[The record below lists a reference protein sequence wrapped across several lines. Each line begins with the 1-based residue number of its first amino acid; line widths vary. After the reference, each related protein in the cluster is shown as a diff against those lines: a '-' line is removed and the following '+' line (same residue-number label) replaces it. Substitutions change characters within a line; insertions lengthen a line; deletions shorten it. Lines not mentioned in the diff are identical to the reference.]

1 MRSLCTWLVALCLCL
16 APLQAVLA
24 GEHVVRN
31 VIAGGGG
38 AASSA
43 DHLLLHTV
51 GQPVIGL
58 TTAATHTHE
67 QGFWYLPWFLVTGTE
82 TPGPFAYRLDQNYPN
97 PFNPVTMIRFSL
109 TMPSLVTVRVYD
121 VAGRLVRTVV
131 DERMEAGEH
140 SLPFEARGLA
150 SGVYF
155 YRLKAAEFERTKK
168 MVVLR

>member
-1 MRSLCTWLVALCLCL
+1 MRSLCIWLVALCLCL
-16 APLQAVLA
+16 ASLQAA
-24 GEHVVRN
+24 FADEHIVRD
-31 VIAGGGG
+31 VIASGGG
-38 AASSA
+38 AASNA

-51 GQPVIGL
+51 GQPVIEL
-58 TTAATHTHE
+58 TTSDTFTHE
-67 QGFWYLPWFLVTGTE
+67 QGFWYMPWFLVTGVE
-82 TPGPFAYRLDQNYPN
+82 TPGAFAYRLDQNYPN

-109 TMPSLVTVRVYD
+109 TSPSRVTVRIYD

-155 YRLKAAEFERTKK
+155 YRFKAAEFEKTKK

>member
-1 MRSLCTWLVALCLCL
+1 MRSLCIWLVALCLCL
-16 APLQAVLA
+16 APLQAVFA
-24 GEHVVRN
+24 GEHVVRD

-38 AASSA
+38 SASSA

-51 GQPVIGL
+51 GQPVIDL
-58 TTAATHTHE
+58 TTTATHTHE
-67 QGFWYLPWFLVTGTE
+67 QGFWYLPWFRVTGAE
-82 TPGPFAYRLDQNYPN
+82 TQGPFAYRLDQNYPN

-109 TMPSLVTVRVYD
+109 TSPSRVTVRVYD

-155 YRLKAAEFERTKK
+155 YRLKAAQFEKTKK